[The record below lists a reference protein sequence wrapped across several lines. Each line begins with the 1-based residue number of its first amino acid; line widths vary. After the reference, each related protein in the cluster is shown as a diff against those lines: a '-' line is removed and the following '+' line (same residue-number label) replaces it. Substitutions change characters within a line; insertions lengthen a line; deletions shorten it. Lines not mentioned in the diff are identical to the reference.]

1 MMWLTTP
8 KLSHSRKGGEKEEF
22 FLREYQKQQDL
33 RGKPSMDSTTL
44 TVPTDEVPVISQ
56 TQLFSALIFLLVR
69 TNLRGLTN

>member
-1 MMWLTTP
+1 
-8 KLSHSRKGGEKEEF
+8 
-22 FLREYQKQQDL
+22 
-33 RGKPSMDSTTL
+33 MDSTTL